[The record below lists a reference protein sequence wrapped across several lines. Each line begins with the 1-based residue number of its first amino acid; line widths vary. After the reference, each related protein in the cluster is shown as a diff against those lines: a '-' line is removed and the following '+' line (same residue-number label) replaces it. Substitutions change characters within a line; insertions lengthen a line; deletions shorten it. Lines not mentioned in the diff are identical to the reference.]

1 VPFFSIPF
9 CWREIK
15 ARRLCEII
23 LEFIGK
29 SARNLLVICASKKPD
44 NIKETKRSFTFG
56 SDRFTNEKKTELAK
70 FSRDELIKKAN
81 DEEVIEIDKKIKD
94 LNLRKKEIS
103 GASYAQRG
111 KSNSFEVLSDQ
122 AESDDDKEFDEE
134 LSDEN
139 LEIVFLE
146 QNDTVKR
153 IYKVTSRKS
162 RLFKLFKPSEGEMTE
177 ANIEILKDVVR
188 FNLKNSHFGP
198 LKSRKLKDNGC
209 TIWCRC
215 TQQFL
220 NKDSCDV
227 LWTFCF
233 DANGRGKLTK
243 TNQILL
249 KISNL
254 SW

>member
-1 VPFFSIPF
+1 MDY
-9 CWREIK
+9 
-15 ARRLCEII
+15 II
-23 LEFIGK
+23 HF
-29 SARNLLVICASKKPD
+29 NQ
-44 NIKETKRSFTFG
+44 
-56 SDRFTNEKKTELAK
+56 
-70 FSRDELIKKAN
+70 
-81 DEEVIEIDKKIKD
+81 IKD

-103 GASYAQRG
+103 GTSYAQRG

-122 AESDDDKEFDEE
+122 AESDDDKEFVEE

-139 LEIVFLE
+139 LVSCFLKSDINIYFYTKNLKEIVFLE

-220 NKDSCDV
+220 SM
-227 LWTFCF
+227 F
-233 DANGRGKLTK
+233 
-243 TNQILL
+243 ILFL
-249 KISNL
+249 KIRIFFKNIY
-254 SW
+254 